1 MKMER
6 KATRRWSTLA
16 TLTLLALA
24 ALLAGCGSS
33 SLKIGWRETSGL
45 KRKHAEYVTFDGT
58 QSKAFRAEA
67 GQTIQLD
74 GEVTVEKGALH
85 LKLASPGGETLW
97 EESYQE
103 GGDASVSMTAPEDGR
118 YTLRIEGEETGGGFD
133 ISWSVTE

>member
-1 MKMER
+1 MMNGKI
-6 KATRRWSTLA
+6 TRRWITLA
-16 TLTLLALA
+16 ALTLLALT

-33 SLKIGWRETSGL
+33 NLKIGWRETSNF

-74 GEVTVEKGALH
+74 GEVTVEKGTLH
-85 LKLASPGGETLW
+85 LRLASPGGETLW

-103 GGDASVSMTAPEDGR
+103 GGDASVSMTAPEDGL
-118 YTLRIEGEETGGGFD
+118 YTLHIEGEATSGGFD